1 MGFLK
6 SLSKELYNIIN
17 CYKIQIEEVDIE
29 IENKNI
35 YNSHFFSC
43 YKIEEDKEED
53 KEEEYI
59 YDRKIFNNYRTYIE
73 SHV

>member
-17 CYKIQIEEVDIE
+17 CYKIQIEEEEEVEEQIIKD
-29 IENKNI
+29 KNNN
-35 YNSHFFSC
+35 YFTC
-43 YKIEEDKEED
+43 YKKEEE
-53 KEEEYI
+53 EEEYI
-59 YDRKIFNNYRTYIE
+59 YDRKIFNNYRSYVE

>member
-17 CYKIQIEEVDIE
+17 CYKIQIEEEEVEEQIMKD
-29 IENKNI
+29 KN
-35 YNSHFFSC
+35 NNFFTC
-43 YKIEEDKEED
+43 YKIEEE

-59 YDRKIFNNYRTYIE
+59 YDRKIFNNYRSYVE

>member
-17 CYKIQIEEVDIE
+17 CYKIQIEEEVEEQIIKD
-29 IENKNI
+29 KNNN
-35 YNSHFFSC
+35 YFTC
-43 YKIEEDKEED
+43 YKKEEEEEE
-53 KEEEYI
+53 EEEYI
-59 YDRKIFNNYRTYIE
+59 YDRKIFNNYRSYVE